1 LFEEH
6 GDAGELHKAEEVG
19 GVILPADEQPP
30 LPWQPGK
37 EAFDEPA
44 PFVPPET
51 PAILGL
57 QFPGGPMRGNQIH
70 AILLAVVIEVEVE
83 TQLDEGD
90 RMMIGGMC
98 TYRER
103 DPGDPQ
109 SPGFSP
115 LCRVS

>member
-1 LFEEH
+1 MQASCTKPRKLEASYSQRMSSLRFH
-6 GDAGELHKAEEVG
+6 GS
-19 GVILPADEQPP
+19 PA
-30 LPWQPGK
+30 K
-37 EAFDEPA
+37 KRSTPA

-98 TYRER
+98 TYRKR